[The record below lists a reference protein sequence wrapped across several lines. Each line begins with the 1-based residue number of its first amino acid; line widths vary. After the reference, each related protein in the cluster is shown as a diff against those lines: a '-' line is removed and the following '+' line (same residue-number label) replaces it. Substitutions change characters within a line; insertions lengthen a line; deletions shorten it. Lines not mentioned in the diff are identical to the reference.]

1 MELRKDNAV
10 IIPDEILP
18 LLDDLAHG
26 DSLDENVRIAIAIG
40 LFVTKVFL

>member
-1 MELRKDNAV
+1 MELRKDNVV